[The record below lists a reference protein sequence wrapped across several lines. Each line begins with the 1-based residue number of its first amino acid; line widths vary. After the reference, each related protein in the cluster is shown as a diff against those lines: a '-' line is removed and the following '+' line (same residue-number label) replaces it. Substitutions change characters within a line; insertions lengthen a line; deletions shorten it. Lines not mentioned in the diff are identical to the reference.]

1 VDSGVGLDKTHRHNP
16 MEGPDG
22 PMGPW
27 HLTLFLPPF
36 ATTLAIANMK
46 AIIEVHQTHGARAAL
61 CINGAPTN
69 GTPQPHRA
77 RCPRPSPEPR
87 LQPGCG
93 SADSLTSSLLPS
105 GASVF
110 MA

>member
-1 VDSGVGLDKTHRHNP
+1 VDSGVGPDKTHRHNP

-46 AIIEVHQTHGARAAL
+46 AIIEVHQTHGARAPNSWCPCCSL
-61 CINGAPTN
+61 YQWGSNKWDPTAP
-69 GTPQPHRA
+69 
-77 RCPRPSPEPR
+77 
-87 LQPGCG
+87 
-93 SADSLTSSLLPS
+93 
-105 GASVF
+105 
-110 MA
+110 